1 MGGGLLETNNQLERF
16 TKNKK
21 SKKLTYSIIGILLI
35 IGSITLFKTYAF
47 FEEKREFNVLKGRI
61 PEFSQEDIQIS
72 FTIDGEKGNQFPD
85 KTSRYVGKTVTCEK
99 EVEASWNNETW
110 GLEIINSHQQ
120 KRINCSVEFKTI
132 SEFSEAKLGDYVS
145 YTPSKTNYEITS
157 DLTGYNTVQSINPS
171 ELNLWRIIRKN
182 SDGSIE
188 MVSEYTSSNQV
199 SFYGKEGYKNLI
211 GSLNT
216 IAKQYETS
224 NITGGSR
231 YLGYSGQTEYIT
243 DNTLLDLTKPLW
255 EETTNDNTYEKQGGG
270 DMLYQSDVSLVKQ
283 ACGTLQAYK
292 VDAPNEANG
301 YWLARR
307 FFENVDDSYMYRGGR
322 INSFGSILVSYHFF
336 RYYEDQY
343 YPVSAQLALRPIIIL
358 KTGIQASSGD
368 GTKGNPWKV
377 N

>member
-1 MGGGLLETNNQLERF
+1 
-16 TKNKK
+16 
-21 SKKLTYSIIGILLI
+21 
-35 IGSITLFKTYAF
+35 
-47 FEEKREFNVLKGRI
+47 
-61 PEFSQEDIQIS
+61 
-72 FTIDGEKGNQFPD
+72 
-85 KTSRYVGKTVTCEK
+85 
-99 EVEASWNNETW
+99 
-110 GLEIINSHQQ
+110 
-120 KRINCSVEFKTI
+120 
-132 SEFSEAKLGDYVS
+132 
-145 YTPSKTNYEITS
+145 
-157 DLTGYNTVQSINPS
+157 
-171 ELNLWRIIRKN
+171 
-182 SDGSIE
+182 IE